1 MLENL
6 KSWLQNTKL
15 RARVVIVLSSVVA
28 SLIICY
34 IATLCVEPASSD
46 QMEEKADSSIFR
58 ATETP
63 FEYEPDT
70 VAVIAADSVSQELL
84 REDSLSINLDEPIVA
99 LIIDD
104 FGPSLNRE
112 TIQGFLDLPFDITIS
127 IIPGNDRT
135 VDIGKAAHEK
145 GKDVFIHLPMEPK
158 EVAAMDE
165 RDMVYANFDSSQ
177 LATVFNRINEELPQ
191 AVGLNNHMGSRAM
204 ADTLFIVKLAR
215 ELKSRDLVFVDSR
228 TGKEFFSLGIMHET
242 GVNAIGRDVFL
253 DIVMDTEK
261 IETQLEKLIR
271 IARKRGWAVGIGHVR
286 KETLDVLQRNLPK
299 YANEG
304 VNFVFARDLI
314 FSEAKAA
321 EKNNRKLISQMLP

>member
-1 MLENL
+1 
-6 KSWLQNTKL
+6 
-15 RARVVIVLSSVVA
+15 
-28 SLIICY
+28 
-34 IATLCVEPASSD
+34 
-46 QMEEKADSSIFR
+46 
-58 ATETP
+58 
-63 FEYEPDT
+63 
-70 VAVIAADSVSQELL
+70 
-84 REDSLSINLDEPIVA
+84 
-99 LIIDD
+99 
-104 FGPSLNRE
+104 
-112 TIQGFLDLPFDITIS
+112 
-127 IIPGNDRT
+127 
-135 VDIGKAAHEK
+135 
-145 GKDVFIHLPMEPK
+145 
-158 EVAAMDE
+158 MDE